1 MSKIDIKNSAPMRA
15 LATAKVK
22 YPDFFKAVDRIYKDP
37 DAKWDKS
44 ICYCPIGLG
53 VTNAVDLADLDAPSL
68 SERGEISRTGATLA
82 VLASWRKAKSIYTL
96 DEDLEAELF
105 KTSSKDMTVAP
116 GMLTIPEWCI
126 FVKTKLLQGCSGLFI
141 MFDHDIQRG
150 HKELYIA
157 AVTEEG
163 KFLTSFYLILPT
175 KPQKLTEILKGEE
188 AVVRAKDVSKT
199 PELAPYVSSYFKA
212 SRQAIRFTINLLLY
226 LSAVNAEVKQIN
238 KLSFRRQGRTKDT
251 PREVAVYSV
260 GEETGYRIR
269 KINRYVQEH
278 GEPLGGHH
286 RSPVMH
292 VRRAHWHTFAY
303 GPGKSLRRVKWLP
316 PIIVNGDGEEID
328 IPTVTELTE
337 LSDKQN

>member
-1 MSKIDIKNSAPMRA
+1 MSKIDIKNSAPMKA
-15 LATAKVK
+15 LALAKVK
-22 YPDFFKAVDRIYKDP
+22 YPDFFKAADRIYKDP

-53 VTNAVDLADLDAPSL
+53 VTYAVDLADLDAPSL

-96 DEDLEAELF
+96 DADLEAELF
-105 KTSSKDMTVAP
+105 KTSAKDMTVVP

-126 FVKTKLLQGCSGLFI
+126 YVETKLLQGCSGLFV

-157 AVTEEG
+157 AVTEDG
-163 KFLTSFYLILPT
+163 KFLTSFYLILPD
-175 KPQKLTEILKGEE
+175 KPQKLTEILKGAE

-199 PELAPYVSSYFKA
+199 PELAPYVSSYFRA

-226 LSAVNAEVKQIN
+226 LSAVNAEVRQVN
-238 KLSFRRQGRTKDT
+238 KLSFQRQGRTKDT

-260 GEETGYRIR
+260 GEATGYHIR
-269 KINRYVQEH
+269 KLNRYVHEH

-316 PIIVNGDGEEID
+316 PIIVNGDGEEMD
-328 IPTVTELTE
+328 IPTVTEL
-337 LSDKQN
+337 SDK

>member
-1 MSKIDIKNSAPMRA
+1 MARIDIKNSAPMRA
-15 LATAKVK
+15 LAAAKVK
-22 YPDFFKAVDRIYKDP
+22 YPDFFKAADRIYKDP

-53 VTNAVDLADLDAPSL
+53 VTYAGDLADLDAPSL

-96 DEDLEAELF
+96 DADLEAELF
-105 KTSSKDMTVAP
+105 KTSAKDMTVIP

-126 FVKTKLLQGCSGLFI
+126 YVETKLLQGCSGLFV

-150 HKELYIA
+150 HKELYIS

-163 KFLTSFYLILPT
+163 TFLTSFYLILPD

-188 AVVRAKDVSKT
+188 AVVCAKDVSKT
-199 PELAPYVSSYFKA
+199 PELTPYVSSYFKA

-226 LSAVNAEVKQIN
+226 LSAVNAEVKQVN
-238 KLSFRRQGRTKDT
+238 KLSFPRQGRIKDT

-260 GEETGYRIR
+260 GEATGYRIR
-269 KINRYVQEH
+269 RINRYVREH
-278 GEPLGGHH
+278 SEPLGGHH

-316 PIIVNGDGEEID
+316 PIIVNGDGEEMN
-328 IPTVTELTE
+328 IPTITE
-337 LSDKQN
+337 LSEK

>member
-1 MSKIDIKNSAPMRA
+1 MARIDIKNSAPMKA
-15 LATAKVK
+15 LAAAKVK
-22 YPDFFKAVDRIYKDP
+22 YPDFFKAADRIYKDP

-53 VTNAVDLADLDAPSL
+53 VTYAVDLADLDAPSL

-105 KTSSKDMTVAP
+105 KTSAKDMTVVP

-126 FVKTKLLQGCSGLFI
+126 YVETKLLQGCSGLFV
-141 MFDHDIQRG
+141 MFDQDIQRG

-157 AVTEEG
+157 AVTEDG
-163 KFLTSFYLILPT
+163 KFMTSFYLILPE
-175 KPQKLTEILKGEE
+175 KPQRLTEILKGEE
-188 AVVRAKDVSKT
+188 AVIRAKDVSKT
-199 PELAPYVSSYFKA
+199 PELDPYVSSYFKT

-226 LSAVNAEVKQIN
+226 LSAVNAEVKQVN
-238 KLSFRRQGRTKDT
+238 KLSFRRQGRIKDT
-251 PREVAVYSV
+251 LREVAVYSV

-303 GPGKSLRRVKWLP
+303 GPSKSLRRVKWLP
-316 PIIVNGDGEEID
+316 PIIVNGDGEEMD
-328 IPTVTELTE
+328 IPTITE
-337 LSDKQN
+337 LSEK

>member
-1 MSKIDIKNSAPMRA
+1 MPKIDIKASAPMKA
-15 LATAKVK
+15 LAAAKVK
-22 YPDFFKAVDRIYKDP
+22 YAEFFRAADRIYKDP

-53 VTNAVDLADLDAPSL
+53 VTYAVDLADLDAPSL

-105 KTSSKDMTVAP
+105 KTSAKDMTVAP
-116 GMLTIPEWCI
+116 GMLTLPEWCI
-126 FVKTKLLQGCSGLFI
+126 YVETRLLQGCSGLFI

-150 HKELYIA
+150 RKELYIA
-157 AVTEEG
+157 PLTPEG
-163 KFLTSFYLILPT
+163 KVLTSFYLILPES
-175 KPQKLTEILKGEE
+175 PQRLTEILKGEE
-188 AVVRAKDVSKT
+188 ADFRAKDISNA
-199 PELAPYVSSYFKA
+199 PELAPYVSNYFKV
-212 SRQAIRFTINLLLY
+212 SRHAVRFTINLLLY
-226 LSAVNAEVKQIN
+226 LSAINTEVRQVN
-238 KLSFRRQGRTKDT
+238 KLSFRRQGRLKDT

-260 GEETGYRIR
+260 GEQTGYRIR

-278 GEPLGGHH
+278 GEPQGGHH

-303 GPGKSLRRVKWLP
+303 GPSKSLRRVKWLP
-316 PIIVNGDGEEID
+316 PTIVNGDGEEMD
-328 IPTVTELTE
+328 IPTITE

>member
-1 MSKIDIKNSAPMRA
+1 MARINIKNSAPMKA
-15 LATAKVK
+15 LAAAKVK
-22 YPDFFKAVDRIYKDP
+22 YPDFFNAADRIYKDP

-53 VTNAVDLADLDAPSL
+53 VTYAVDPADLDSPTFA
-68 SERGEISRTGATLA
+68 ERGEISRTGATLA

-105 KTSSKDMTVAP
+105 KTSAKDMTVAP

-126 FVKTKLLQGCSGLFI
+126 YVKTKLLQGCAGLFI

-150 HKELYIA
+150 HKELYIS

-163 KFLTSFYLILPT
+163 TFLTSFYLILSD

-199 PELAPYVSSYFKA
+199 PELAPYVSSYFKI
-212 SRQAIRFTINLLLY
+212 SRQVIRFTINLLLY
-226 LSAVNAEVKQIN
+226 LSAVNAEVRQVN
-238 KLSFRRQGRTKDT
+238 KLSFRRQGRIKDT

-260 GEETGYRIR
+260 GEATGYRIR
-269 KINRYVQEH
+269 RINRYVREH

-316 PIIVNGDGEEID
+316 PIIVNGDGEEMN
-328 IPTVTELTE
+328 IPTITE
-337 LSDKQN
+337 LSEK

>member
-15 LATAKVK
+15 LAVAKVK
-22 YPDFFKAVDRIYKDP
+22 YPDFFKAADRIYKDP

-53 VTNAVDLADLDAPSL
+53 VTYAVDLADLSSPTLA
-68 SERGEISRTGATLA
+68 ERGEISRTGATLA

-96 DEDLEAELF
+96 DEDLAAELF
-105 KTSSKDMTVAP
+105 KTSLKDMTVAP

-126 FVKTKLLQGCSGLFI
+126 YVKTKLLQGCAGLFI

-150 HKELYIA
+150 HKELYIS

-163 KFLTSFYLILPT
+163 TFLTSFYLILPD

-199 PELAPYVSSYFKA
+199 PELAPYVSSYFKT

-226 LSAVNAEVKQIN
+226 LSAVNAEVKQVN
-238 KLSFRRQGRTKDT
+238 KLSFRRQGRIKDT
-251 PREVAVYSV
+251 LREVAVYSV

-303 GPGKSLRRVKWLP
+303 GPSKSLRRVKWLP
-316 PIIVNGDGEEID
+316 PIIVNGDGEEMD
-328 IPTVTELTE
+328 IPTITE
-337 LSDKQN
+337 LSEK

>member
-1 MSKIDIKNSAPMRA
+1 MARIDIKNSAPMRA
-15 LATAKVK
+15 LAAAKVK
-22 YPDFFKAVDRIYKDP
+22 YPDFFKASDRIYKDP

-53 VTNAVDLADLDAPSL
+53 VTYAVDLADLSSPTLA
-68 SERGEISRTGATLA
+68 ERGEISRTGATLA

-96 DEDLEAELF
+96 DEDLAAELF
-105 KTSSKDMTVAP
+105 KTSLKDITVAP

-126 FVKTKLLQGCSGLFI
+126 YVKTKLLQGCAGLFI

-150 HKELYIA
+150 HKELYIS

-163 KFLTSFYLILPT
+163 TFLTSFYLILPD
-175 KPQKLTEILKGEE
+175 KPQKLTEILKGAE

-199 PELAPYVSSYFKA
+199 PELAPYVSSYFKT

-226 LSAVNAEVKQIN
+226 LSAVNAEVKQVN
-238 KLSFRRQGRTKDT
+238 KLSFPRQGRVKDT

-260 GEETGYRIR
+260 GEATGYRIR
-269 KINRYVQEH
+269 GINRYVHEH

-316 PIIVNGDGEEID
+316 PIIVNGDGEEMD
-328 IPTVTELTE
+328 IPTITE
-337 LSDKQN
+337 LSEK

>member
-1 MSKIDIKNSAPMRA
+1 MARIDIKNSAPMKA
-15 LATAKVK
+15 LAAAKVK
-22 YPDFFKAVDRIYKDP
+22 YPDFFKAADRIYKDP

-53 VTNAVDLADLDAPSL
+53 VTYAVDLADLDAPSL

-105 KTSSKDMTVAP
+105 KTSAKDMTVVP

-126 FVKTKLLQGCSGLFI
+126 YVETKLLQGCSGLFV
-141 MFDHDIQRG
+141 MFDQDIQRG

-157 AVTEEG
+157 AVTEDG
-163 KFLTSFYLILPT
+163 KFMTSFYLILPE
-175 KPQKLTEILKGEE
+175 KPQRLTEILKGEE
-188 AVVRAKDVSKT
+188 AVIRAKDVSKT
-199 PELAPYVSSYFKA
+199 PELDPYVSSYFKT

-226 LSAVNAEVKQIN
+226 LSAVNAEVKQVN
-238 KLSFRRQGRTKDT
+238 KLSFRRQGRIKDT
-251 PREVAVYSV
+251 LREVAVYSV

-269 KINRYVQEH
+269 KINRYVQEQ

-303 GPGKSLRRVKWLP
+303 GPSKSLRRVKWLP
-316 PIIVNGDGEEID
+316 PIIVNGDGEEMD
-328 IPTVTELTE
+328 IPTITE
-337 LSDKQN
+337 LSEK

>member
-1 MSKIDIKNSAPMRA
+1 MPKIDIKNSAPMKA

-22 YPDFFKAVDRIYKDP
+22 YPDFFKAADRIYKDP
-37 DAKWDKS
+37 DAKWDKT

-53 VTNAVDLADLDAPSL
+53 VTYAVDLADLDSPSL
-68 SERGEISRTGATLA
+68 AERGEISRTGATLA

-126 FVKTKLLQGCSGLFI
+126 YVETKLLQGCSGLFI
-141 MFDHDIQRG
+141 MFDDDIQRG

-163 KFLTSFYLILPT
+163 KFLTSFYLILPD

-238 KLSFRRQGRTKDT
+238 KLSFRRQGRIKDT

-260 GEETGYRIR
+260 GEATGYRIR
-269 KINRYVQEH
+269 RINRYVREH
-278 GEPLGGHH
+278 GTPQGGHH

-316 PIIVNGDGEEID
+316 PIIVNGDGEEMD
-328 IPTVTELTE
+328 IATITE
-337 LSDKQN
+337 LSDK

>member
-1 MSKIDIKNSAPMRA
+1 MPKIDIKNSAPMRA
-15 LATAKVK
+15 LAVAKVK
-22 YPDFFKAVDRIYKDP
+22 YPDFFKAADRIYKDP

-53 VTNAVDLADLDAPSL
+53 VTYAGDLADLDAPSL

-96 DEDLEAELF
+96 DADLEAELF
-105 KTSSKDMTVAP
+105 KTSAKDLTVVP
-116 GMLTIPEWCI
+116 GMLSIPEWCI
-126 FVKTKLLQGCSGLFI
+126 YVETKLLQGCSGLFV

-150 HKELYIA
+150 HKELYIS

-163 KFLTSFYLILPT
+163 TFLTSFYLILPD

-188 AVVRAKDVSKT
+188 AVVCAKDVSKT
-199 PELAPYVSSYFKA
+199 PELTPYVSSYFKA

-226 LSAVNAEVKQIN
+226 LSAVNAEVKQVN
-238 KLSFRRQGRTKDT
+238 KLSFPRQGRIKDT
-251 PREVAVYSV
+251 PREVAIYSV
-260 GEETGYRIR
+260 GEATGYRIR
-269 KINRYVQEH
+269 RINRYVREH
-278 GEPLGGHH
+278 GEPQGGHH

-303 GPGKSLRRVKWLP
+303 GPGKSLRHVKWLP
-316 PIIVNGDGEEID
+316 PIIVNGDGEEMD
-328 IPTVTELTE
+328 IPTITE

>member
-1 MSKIDIKNSAPMRA
+1 MARIDIKNSAPMKA
-15 LATAKVK
+15 LAAAKVK
-22 YPDFFKAVDRIYKDP
+22 HPDFFKAADRIYKDP

-53 VTNAVDLADLDAPSL
+53 VTYAVDLADLDAPSL
-68 SERGEISRTGATLA
+68 SERGEISRAGATLA

-105 KTSSKDMTVAP
+105 KTSAKDMTVVP

-126 FVKTKLLQGCSGLFI
+126 YVETKLLQGCSGLFV
-141 MFDHDIQRG
+141 MFDQDIQRG

-163 KFLTSFYLILPT
+163 TFLTSFYLILPD

-188 AVVRAKDVSKT
+188 AVIRANDVSKT
-199 PELAPYVSSYFKA
+199 PELAPYVSSYFKT
-212 SRQAIRFTINLLLY
+212 SRQAIRITINLLLY
-226 LSAVNAEVKQIN
+226 LSAVNAEVKQVN
-238 KLSFRRQGRTKDT
+238 KLSFRRQGRIKDT
-251 PREVAVYSV
+251 LREVAVYSV

-303 GPGKSLRRVKWLP
+303 GPSKSLRRVKWLP
-316 PIIVNGDGEEID
+316 PIIVNGDGEKMD
-328 IPTVTELTE
+328 IPTITE
-337 LSDKQN
+337 LSEK

>member
-1 MSKIDIKNSAPMRA
+1 MARIDIKNSAPMRA
-15 LATAKVK
+15 LAVAKVK
-22 YPDFFKAVDRIYKDP
+22 YPDFFKAADRIYKDP
-37 DAKWDKS
+37 DATWDKS

-53 VTNAVDLADLDAPSL
+53 VTYARDLADLDSPTLA
-68 SERGEISRTGATLA
+68 ERGEILQTGTTLA
-82 VLASWRKAKSIYTL
+82 ILASWRKAKSIYTL

-116 GMLTIPEWCI
+116 GMLTVPEWCI
-126 FVKTKLLQGCSGLFI
+126 FVETRLLQGCSGLFI

-157 AVTEEG
+157 AVTEDG
-163 KFLTSFYLILPT
+163 KFMTSFYLILPE
-175 KPQKLTEILKGEE
+175 KPQRLTEILKGEE
-188 AVVRAKDVSKT
+188 AALREKDISKT
-199 PELAPYVSSYFKA
+199 PELAPYVSSYFKT

-226 LSAVNAEVKQIN
+226 LSAVNAEVKQVN
-238 KLSFRRQGRTKDT
+238 KLSFHRQGRIKDT
-251 PREVAVYSV
+251 LREVAVYSV

-303 GPGKSLRRVKWLP
+303 GPSKSLRRVKWLP
-316 PIIVNGDGEEID
+316 PIIVNGDGEEMD
-328 IPTVTELTE
+328 IPIITE
-337 LSDKQN
+337 LSEK